1 MFLGR
6 IKTAARNIP
15 QTVNQLTEYNICLIL
30 FIAALTLRLIGIK
43 YGYWHGD
50 ERVNEAAK
58 VLTGQLVPDQHFY
71 PPLFNYLVALAY
83 AGMYAIGRVI
93 PFWHDA
99 SEFRALYFTD
109 PTVFYISARFI
120 TAIMSAFIAPLF
132 YLIARELNLGRW
144 PSLLTAALA
153 IFLPVSVLLAH
164 VAKSDVPLA
173 TMTIAVLY
181 CLLLKYR
188 NPRSLGLDA
197 ALGLAVSLAFSF
209 KQSFLFPAIPLA
221 AWHIYWLSSTLT
233 RVELLRS
240 LAVSFIVCVGSWII
254 LNIGIILDLEDFL
267 AYQKIQAKMSVR
279 SSPFFGGALVWADL
293 ATDAAKGVTL
303 ISVLLFFAFPIF
315 LTTRLWRSTAK
326 LPLGCFWAAVVVAS
340 LIVIAT
346 TGERQHEGLWLP
358 YFTAMQLFV
367 GLLLAM
373 LVNSSNRALRFS
385 GIGLFIL
392 ALLSS
397 TSGVFKVLDQAL
409 AKPITDDVAQFVREN
424 YSERKIVT
432 SFDIRIPQR
441 KEAQELE
448 FARAQRLA
456 EKYKIELPPRS
467 NENIVKYSREDSIFH
482 VFLPTTMF
490 GLEHA
495 TDETLDGTVKPYAWP
510 LQEEEWK
517 LDHWL
522 GSGFDIFIIRGFEY
536 WRDQQN
542 APLIRNFFIEMEHRC
557 ALTRHYQS
565 RKDLYLESRVAIFD
579 CARGP

>member
-6 IKTAARNIP
+6 IKFAARNIS
-15 QTVNQLTEYNICLIL
+15 QTADRFTEYQICLIL
-30 FIAALTLRLIGIK
+30 FVAALIVRIIGIH

-71 PPLFNYLVALAY
+71 PPLFNYLVAMAY

-99 SEFRALYFTD
+99 SEFRALYFAD
-109 PTVFYISARFI
+109 PTVFYIGARVV
-120 TAIMSAFIAPLF
+120 TAIMSALIAPLF
-132 YLIARELNLGRW
+132 YLIARELNLERL
-144 PSLLTAALA
+144 PSLFAAALA

-181 CLLLKYR
+181 CLLLKFR
-188 NPRSLGLDA
+188 NPRSLVLDA

-209 KQSFLFPAIPLA
+209 KQSFLFLAIPLA
-221 AWHIYWLSSTLT
+221 AWHIYWLSFTLA

-240 LAVSFIVCVGSWII
+240 LAVSFIVFLGSWII
-254 LNIGIILDLEDFL
+254 LNIGIILDLQDFL
-267 AYQKIQAKMSVR
+267 TYQMIQAKMSVR
-279 SSPFFGGALVWADL
+279 SSPSFGGAVVWAEL

-303 ISVLLFFAFPIF
+303 IPVLLFFMFPVF
-315 LTTRLWRSTAK
+315 LATRFCRATAK
-326 LPLGCFWAAVVVAS
+326 LPLGCFWAAIVVAS
-340 LIVIAT
+340 LVVIAT

-373 LVNSSNRALRFS
+373 LVSSSNRALKFS
-385 GIGLFIL
+385 GIGLL
-392 ALLSS
+392 VCVLLSS
-397 TSGVFKVLDQAL
+397 AFGVFKVLDQAL

-432 SFDIRIPQR
+432 SFDIKIPQR
-441 KEAQELE
+441 KEAQQFEL
-448 FARAQRLA
+448 ARAQRLA
-456 EKYKIELPPRS
+456 TKYKIELPPKS
-467 NENIVKYSREDSIFH
+467 NENIVKYSREDSLFH
-482 VFLPTTMF
+482 IFLPTTMF

-495 TDETLDGTVKPYAWP
+495 TDETLDGIVKPYAWP
-510 LQEEEWK
+510 LQQEEWK
-517 LDHWL
+517 LDYWL
-522 GSGFDIFIIRGFEY
+522 ASGFDVFIIRGFEY

-542 APLIRNFFIEMEHRC
+542 APLIRNFFIEMERRC

-565 RKDLYLESRVAIFD
+565 RKDLYLESRVVIFD
-579 CARGP
+579 CARRP